1 MSIFS
6 FLTGCGQ
13 GGTIQEA
20 PKNEEKV
27 VTAKAVENGVIDYAD
42 YPENFMIQLQPD
54 TDYILKNGEEE
65 IKFSVN
71 THALLKSR
79 QVMVYGEKE
88 YDISSA
94 VYYRKSEP
102 VLLRYNGKTFIWICE
117 MSKDGNLSST
127 TFFAENDYGSFNQDN
142 GNVNLKIGDQILDPA
157 RFAMNSNISCFGDAQ
172 SADYYTIT
180 ENYGKPE
187 KLDEGEEYYYVIP
200 PYSEE
205 RLRLEDDIN
214 AWVYSDTKTQKAKVL
229 KLPAGTE
236 FKRYRVPIGERYS
249 FVDGILDDGRVFR
262 VVEEY
267 WFSEPEAYQAM
278 MDADKEQFS
287 YSVVE
292 K

>member
-6 FLTGCGQ
+6 FLTGCGHT
-13 GGTIQEA
+13 GT
-20 PKNEEKV
+20 KNTTDDMKEIK
-27 VTAKAVENGVIDYAD
+27 AKPVENGVIDYAD

-71 THALLKSR
+71 THAFLKSR
-79 QVMVYGEKE
+79 QIMVYGEKE

-102 VLLRYNGKTFIWICE
+102 VLIRNNGKTYIWICE
-117 MSKDGNLSST
+117 TLKDGTLT
-127 TFFAENDYGSFNQDN
+127 DTAFYAENAYGSFNQDN
-142 GNVNLKIGDQILDPA
+142 GYVYMKIGDKVLDPVK
-157 RFAMNSNISCFGDAQ
+157 FAMNTNISCFGDAQ
-172 SADYYTIT
+172 SVDYYTIN
-180 ENYGKPE
+180 EDYGKPVE
-187 KLDEGEEYYYVIP
+187 LEEDKPYYYVIP

-205 RLRLEDDIN
+205 KLRLEDDIN
-214 AWVYSDTKTQKAKVL
+214 AWVYSDTETKKAKVL